1 MLTNLAVVLFRPK
14 FSENVGSTAR
24 AMANMGCSTLILV
37 SPQDFDLGR
46 ARALA
51 TAKGSDIL
59 AKMRVVDD
67 LAQALAPYETVY
79 GTTARVGGW
88 RKGLI
93 SPETAAVRGM
103 EAIHAG
109 GRAALLFGPE
119 DKGLTN
125 DETKVC
131 GRLIN
136 IPTSDE
142 ATSLNLSQ
150 AVLILLYEFMKAA
163 QVAPAG
169 ESSEQL
175 GQLRAATHSERE
187 ALFANLR
194 ETLTAIDFLKDD
206 NPDYW
211 MLPVRGFVERVR
223 LSRSEFNLLM
233 GVCRQVKWAM
243 GKGGQGAKKSAAPE
257 KPETD

>member
-24 AMANMGCSTLILV
+24 AMANMGCSKLILV

-51 TAKGSDIL
+51 TFKGSDIL
-59 AKMRVVDD
+59 ENMLVVDD
-67 LAQALAPYETVY
+67 LGQALAPYDTVY

-88 RKGLI
+88 RKGLL
-93 SPETAAVRGM
+93 SPEAAAARAVQGLR
-103 EAIHAG
+103 AG
-109 GRAALLFGPE
+109 GKAALLFGPE

-142 ATSLNLSQ
+142 ATSLNLAQ

-163 QVAPAG
+163 QAEPARREHSG
-169 ESSEQL
+169 PLPEA
-175 GQLRAATHSERE
+175 RAANHSERE

-194 ETLTAIDFLKDD
+194 ETLTVIDFLKDD

-211 MLPVRGFVERVR
+211 MLPVRAFVERVR
-223 LSRSEFNLLM
+223 LNRSEFNLLM
-233 GVCRQVKWAM
+233 GVCRQVKWAV
-243 GKGGQGAKKSAAPE
+243 GKGGKANASPGY
-257 KPETD
+257 TDAD

>member
-1 MLTNLAVVLFRPK
+1 MLANLAVVLFRPK

-51 TAKGSDIL
+51 TMKGADIL
-59 AKMRVVDD
+59 ANMLVVDD

-88 RKGLI
+88 RKGLL
-93 SPETAAVRGM
+93 SPETAAARGM
-103 EAIHAG
+103 EAMRAG
-109 GRAALLFGPE
+109 GKAALLFGPE

-142 ATSLNLSQ
+142 ATSLNLAQ

-163 QVAPAG
+163 QAKPAG
-169 ESSEQL
+169 REYSGPLPES
-175 GQLRAATHSERE
+175 RAANHSERE

-211 MLPVRGFVERVR
+211 MLPVRGFVERVK

-243 GKGGQGAKKSAAPE
+243 GKGGKKSAATE
-257 KPETD
+257 KPEMD